1 MITRA
6 YQNANGKR
14 QEITLSP
21 EEWDS
26 LSESDLNRILGFDGP
41 KVAEEAKK
49 PAKAAKAKKPSKVV
63 KK

>member
-14 QEITLSP
+14 QEITLSS

-26 LSESDLNRILGFDGP
+26 LSESDLDRILGFGSP
-41 KVAEEAKK
+41 KAAKEVK
-49 PAKAAKAKKPSKVV
+49 NPTKAAKAKKPSKAV